1 MSTMGQQPG
10 YDYYSRSLKVTTF
23 NTETGEYN
31 VFRTTSGGYQY
42 LHLSATTTGTSV
54 KGSAGVLHAIT
65 INNIGS
71 AVTIT
76 LYDGTSTSG
85 NEIGILGG
93 TLSFGTVLYDV
104 SFTTGLFIVVAATTA
119 PDCTIT
125 FE

>member
-1 MSTMGQQPG
+1 MH
-10 YDYYSRSLKVTTF
+10 
-23 NTETGEYN
+23 
-31 VFRTTSGGYQY
+31 Y